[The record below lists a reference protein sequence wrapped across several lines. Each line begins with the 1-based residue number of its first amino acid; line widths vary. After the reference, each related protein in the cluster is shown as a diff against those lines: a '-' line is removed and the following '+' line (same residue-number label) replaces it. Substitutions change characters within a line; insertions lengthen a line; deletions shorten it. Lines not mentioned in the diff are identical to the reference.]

1 MTNVS
6 ARSADIR
13 LAAIAGTSVIVS
25 LTAFIAGLTGSLPSG
40 VSTVVV
46 LVGASIGLRVA
57 WSYAATSA
65 SSSSR
70 ARTLTV
76 ISNVGLAISGISLIA
91 TLPRI
96 TQAAGVQTFL
106 IDLLAQLWTLAI
118 LTAVAA
124 PARTLGWRA
133 FAGAGLTGFLAIT
146 GLARFVGRPLIE
158 NLGMANVF
166 ASALWVPFTEE
177 SFKLIPV
184 AIVLALA
191 VRRSDARPSALDV
204 TLLGAWTGAGFALYE
219 NAALGRGSFSLVTN
233 PVVSILFPSE
243 LKGTAFDWPLVQTG
257 HLVHTALIAL
267 GLAIAILYG
276 RRIRRGWIAIAVAV
290 SAVLLEHCS
299 QNAMAV
305 SGLNEVVAK
314 IALVLTLGGWLTS
327 ILLVAG
333 VAGVMA
339 FEWRIAGGS
348 LQPALLFRLPP
359 EEARRRSALFARAQI
374 GEAP

>member
-13 LAAIAGTSVIVS
+13 LAAIAGTSVLVS

-96 TQAAGVQTFL
+96 TQAAGMQTFL

-184 AIVLALA
+184 AIVLVLA

-243 LKGTAFDWPLVQTG
+243 LKGMAFDWPLVQTG

-276 RRIRRGWIAIAVAV
+276 CRIRRGWIAIAIAVA
-290 SAVLLEHCS
+290 AVLLEHCS

-327 ILLVAG
+327 MLLVAG
-333 VAGVMA
+333 VACVMA

-359 EEARRRSALFARAQI
+359 EEAQRRSALFTRAQI